1 MTEKSFRFYLA
12 HSSLLFYE
20 DILKQISS
28 HRQTFQVLKL
38 KQTATVVAEPTIG
51 AILQIAVN
59 DVKANILWV
68 NFVTSKI
75 LHKNENDN
83 LN

>member
-1 MTEKSFRFYLA
+1 MNANGIKFLSKLEIGEVVMTEKSFRFYLA

-59 DVKANILWV
+59 DVKANIL
-68 NFVTSKI
+68 
-75 LHKNENDN
+75 
-83 LN
+83 